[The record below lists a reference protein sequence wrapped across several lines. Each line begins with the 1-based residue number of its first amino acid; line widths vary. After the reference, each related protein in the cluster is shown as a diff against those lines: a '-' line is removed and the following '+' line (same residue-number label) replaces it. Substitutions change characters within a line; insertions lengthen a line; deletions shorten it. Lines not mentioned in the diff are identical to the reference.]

1 MEEEGGT
8 LQMSSVPASSG
19 SSQPKDDD
27 DDARCERLLIQWLFS
42 QMVLRTLLATV
53 CHRWLSVLSLASAA
67 SVLWNFNHVVSQCS
81 C

>member
-1 MEEEGGT
+1 
-8 LQMSSVPASSG
+8 MSSGPASSG
-19 SSQPKDDD
+19 SSQPKDDGD
-27 DDARCERLLIQWLFS
+27 DARARCERLLIQWLFS

>member
-1 MEEEGGT
+1 MEGGT

-19 SSQPKDDD
+19 SSQPKDDDD

-42 QMVLRTLLATV
+42 QMVLRTLLVTV

-67 SVLWNFNHVVSQCS
+67 SVLWNFNRVVSQCS